1 MALETSELARYARHV
16 SLTEIG
22 VEGQERLKASRV
34 LVVGAGGLGC
44 PAALYLAAAGVGTIG
59 IIDPDRVELSNL
71 QRQVLYRESDIGL
84 NKAEV
89 AATRLGELNSSIR
102 VRTYCEALQVSNA
115 NALIQGHDLVLDAT
129 DNFATRYLVNDA
141 CFFLKRPNI
150 FASVTRFEGRLSLF
164 CSPEGPC
171 YRCLFPQP
179 PQEIVLNC
187 AEEGILGAV
196 PGVLGTLQA
205 LLALRTILG
214 LGQSLHRTL
223 QIFDFLTMQSRNI
236 SIAPNPD
243 CPLCGA
249 NPTIKTLESVA
260 ASCGNAPEISAEKV
274 RALLEKE
281 SESQLIDVREIA
293 EYQQGS
299 IPGAISVPLS
309 RILSGEVLLPTDKT
323 LILFCRSGQRSQK
336 AAQSLL
342 GRGFSSVFSLSKGLV
357 SWPGKLTESVN
368 ECL

>member
-150 FASVTRFEGRLSLF
+150 FASVTRFEDG
-164 CSPEGPC
+164 
-171 YRCLFPQP
+171 
-179 PQEIVLNC
+179 
-187 AEEGILGAV
+187 
-196 PGVLGTLQA
+196 
-205 LLALRTILG
+205 
-214 LGQSLHRTL
+214 
-223 QIFDFLTMQSRNI
+223 SR
-236 SIAPNPD
+236 SFVHPKARV
-243 CPLCGA
+243 
-249 NPTIKTLESVA
+249 TA
-260 ASCGNAPEISAEKV
+260 ASF
-274 RALLEKE
+274 
-281 SESQLIDVREIA
+281 
-293 EYQQGS
+293 
-299 IPGAISVPLS
+299 LS
-309 RILSGEVLLPTDKT
+309 HHRK
-323 LILFCRSGQRSQK
+323 
-336 AAQSLL
+336 
-342 GRGFSSVFSLSKGLV
+342 SS
-357 SWPGKLTESVN
+357 
-368 ECL
+368 

>member
-1 MALETSELARYARHV
+1 MALETSELARYARHL

-22 VEGQERLKASRV
+22 IKGQERLKASRV

-84 NKAEV
+84 HKAVV
-89 AATRLGELNSSIR
+89 AANRLKELNSRIQ
-102 VRTYCEALQVSNA
+102 VRAYCEALQASNA
-115 NALIQGHDLVLDAT
+115 TELIEAHDLVLDAT

-141 CFFLKRPNI
+141 CFFLKRPNV
-150 FASVTRFEGRLSLF
+150 FASVTRFEGRLALF
-164 CSPEGPC
+164 CSPDGPC

-205 LLALRTILG
+205 LAALRTIIG

-223 QIFDFLTMQSRNI
+223 QIFDFLSMQSRNI
-236 SIAPNPD
+236 LIAPNPD

-249 NPTIKTLESVA
+249 NPTIKTLESVIT
-260 ASCGNAPEISAEKV
+260 SCGNAPEISADKL
-274 RALLEKE
+274 RALLEEK
-281 SESQLIDVREIA
+281 SESQIIDVREIA
-293 EYQQGS
+293 EYRQGS

-309 RILSGEVLLPTDKT
+309 LILSGEVSLPTDKT

-342 GRGFSSVFSLSKGLV
+342 GRGFASVFSLSKGLG
-357 SWPGKLTESVN
+357 SWPGKLAETTSAS
-368 ECL
+368 L